1 MCLDRHV
8 IDERVRDLNAQLL
21 HNHLTTTDVIG
32 DGNCFFRALS
42 VCLYGHENEQL
53 SIQHC
58 ARLLLIIYV
67 PPSSMSRRLI
77 VMHCFVRSLTS
88 PVMVHGLAR
97 MSLLRLRNTC
107 NVSSMFTSL
116 PARPL
121 RVYTLHF
128 INLRSA
134 QPHRHFSSHSTSRAI
149 FARFATW
156 TLLIKL
162 VMTTLSRF
170 LAAKVVLTYLKVTAL
185 AQLII

>member
-1 MCLDRHV
+1 MLSETEIVFSEHCLFACMV
-8 IDERVRDLNAQLL
+8 
-21 HNHLTTTDVIG
+21 TKM
-32 DGNCFFRALS
+32 
-42 VCLYGHENEQL
+42 

-121 RVYTLHF
+121 RVYTLRF
-128 INLRSA
+128 INLRCA

>member
-1 MCLDRHV
+1 MEAAIHT
-8 IDERVRDLNAQLL
+8 IPFYERSCTEARALTLAIIA
-21 HNHLTTTDVIG
+21 LTTLHAILLPRL
-32 DGNCFFRALS
+32 NKKM
-42 VCLYGHENEQL
+42 

-121 RVYTLHF
+121 RVYTLRF

-134 QPHRHFSSHSTSRAI
+134 QPHRHFSSYSTSRAI